1 MEKHF
6 DIELEGIDSLEFIG
20 KQYLDE
26 VQLQLFSFNKEEY
39 IENQDFTIDQLTTL
53 CDNKYVYWL
62 NLHGLHDVEL
72 IKKIGEKLDIHFLV
86 IQDLLDTTSRPKLQ
100 HFDQYIFFTIKAIQ
114 EVEADSDRVEL
125 AQISF
130 LLGKGYVVSFQEKSG
145 NHFQHIRKIL
155 RAKGVVRERGSD
167 FLQYALLEGI
177 LEEYFFAIDK
187 LELRVNELVKFEN
200 IEKADP
206 RNLFEI
212 ERIKETLHELKRS
225 LQPLKEAMNS
235 IEKGVA
241 GFIDQQS
248 AKYFADLKDQTIQL
262 VEELDFN
269 IHKLESGANLFF
281 VYQGHKMNDTMKTLT
296 VVSAIFIPLTFLAG
310 VYGMNFEYLPE
321 LKWHFGYYGFW
332 AITLALL
339 VGLVFY
345 FKKKKWL

>member
-1 MEKHF
+1 MSVEAEKLH
-6 DIELEGIDSLEFIG
+6 DHIDALEFIG
-20 KQYLDE
+20 KQYLDKPR
-26 VQLQLFSFNKEEY
+26 LQLFSFNKDEY
-39 IENQDFTIDQLTTL
+39 IENKEFTVDQLTTL
-53 CDNKYVYWL
+53 CDGRYVYWL

-72 IKKIGEKLDIHFLV
+72 IKEIGDKLDIHFLV

-100 HFDQYIFFTIKAIQ
+100 HFDNYIFFTIKAVQ
-114 EVEADSDRVEL
+114 AVEGDKVEL

-177 LEEYFFAIDK
+177 LEDYFLTIDN
-187 LELRVNELVKFEN
+187 LELRVNDLVKLDN
-200 IEKADP
+200 IEKAEP
-206 RNLFEI
+206 ETLFQI
-212 ERIKETLHELKRS
+212 ETVKETLNQLKRS

-262 VEELDFN
+262 VEELDYN

-281 VYQGHKMNDTMKTLT
+281 VYQGHRMNDTMKTLT
-296 VVSAIFIPLTFLAG
+296 VISAIFIPLTFLAG
-310 VYGMNFEYLPE
+310 VYGMNFDNLPE
-321 LKWHFGYYGFW
+321 LHWHYGYHIFW
-332 AITLALL
+332 AITLVL
-339 VGLVFY
+339 VVVLVAY